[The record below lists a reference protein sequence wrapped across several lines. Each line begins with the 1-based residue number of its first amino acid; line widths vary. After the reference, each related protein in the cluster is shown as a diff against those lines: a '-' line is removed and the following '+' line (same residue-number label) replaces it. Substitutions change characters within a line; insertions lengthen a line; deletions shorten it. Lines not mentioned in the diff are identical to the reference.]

1 MSAPRTVLIIADR
14 ELRQRL
20 RSKLFVGST
29 LALALLLAVL
39 AAVPALLGV
48 FGPDEP
54 DVEATPTTFALASV
68 GALDPAERAA
78 LEAAFGPL
86 DLRVV
91 EDEDELAA
99 LLAADEVPFGVVD
112 GERIVTT
119 MPTGVFV
126 VDSGAATRA
135 AEALGLLDVLDD
147 DADRVIDVLDVE
159 PLPIERIGEADAIE
173 RSSRLLAANIG
184 VVFLFGVLILYASM
198 IINGVIEE
206 KGSRVVEL
214 LVEAVPVRQLMSGKI
229 LGLGLIGLGQTLV
242 LFAPAVTILLVTSS
256 QLAPPGV
263 GALLGALVLWFMLGY
278 GLYAVM
284 AAGLGSLVSR
294 PEEAQAV
301 LTPANTLMIVGYFIG
316 FAAINA
322 PDALFARVAALVP
335 FTAPYAMLV
344 RQAIGQP
351 AWWEIATSIG
361 LMLLTI
367 VAMTL
372 LAARLYEGGILRVGA
387 RVRLGDAW
395 RSART

>member
-99 LLAADEVPFGVVD
+99 LLAADEVPFGIVD

-242 LFAPAVTILLVTSS
+242 LFAPAVTILLVTSP

>member
-1 MSAPRTVLIIADR
+1 VSAPRTVLIIADR

-242 LFAPAVTILLVTSS
+242 LFAPAVTILLVTSP